1 MASKTFYEAVMSG
14 DMDEQVY
21 NSWKKKVEKAE
32 SGYNEACKKTDSQY
46 EYSSITNSRLKYYQ
60 DLLNRGNRIKTMIS
74 NGSLKTASRSEADSL
89 IAKLNQ
95 MTSGTERIGKFYSQ
109 FRDENDFYNWS
120 YSNKYKGKSVSD
132 IDTILN
138 SQTPIRDASAKRE
151 YDWLNT
157 NRDSFMTTDEIQKEI
172 DDLEKK
178 SGEQRSKKNNSF
190 WSVAG
195 DVIGRIAGSASGG
208 VSMGSSGASEQYEED
223 SAELNETNARLR
235 KLKTML
241 AERDDFDAENAY
253 QQLDDRT
260 HFWNVFKDDYT
271 VSDYKNDRESK
282 RIYGNAVVQ
291 KEYEKNVAVVNA
303 NAEMQQDF
311 QDYAFYSGLVNTPS
325 QNADSIN
332 AVKKME
338 EIREKWTGKGYDFGT
353 LYDAYTRQSN
363 AKTTEEA
370 EAWATETTKEHPV
383 LGNVL
388 SVGTNLVGG
397 VAALPDIIGTGISD
411 AASDKPVAMDTNSM
425 GFLGK
430 NVTDAIRETTS
441 EMIESGK
448 YGQLRDFLYQTGMS
462 MADMFAT
469 TAAMGGNAAAVQFI
483 MGTNAGVDGVKT
495 TLEKGGTTGEAIM
508 SGLLYGVAEA
518 LFEKVS
524 IETLFRSV
532 GTNSIKNYVYNI
544 AKSFVSEGSE
554 ELATDIANTISD
566 ALVNVNNTDFVNS
579 IYGYMNEGKSASE
592 AKALALGDT
601 MMSMGQSFL
610 GGALAGG
617 LTAGSIGSVS
627 LARANSQYEKI
638 GNEVMQEGGTDTL
651 MQLGN
656 EMAPDNAN
664 IQYDLSAIEKQQ
676 KKSYNKELKTQQ
688 KTALNDAVKNRL
700 SEIGISD
707 KEIDAAANSVVKAF
721 LNGDDNIDLTASE
734 KSKNAA
740 YRVFRELISTE
751 TDSGK
756 NNYSNEWAVKALQ
769 DISDK
774 ATEKAKNKYK
784 ASNIGRLYSDVQEQS
799 VKKVSSAYSDE
810 MKKSVQSRIE
820 ELGMDKSTSRRGAE
834 IVMKAISGEKMTAS
848 EHSLLKK
855 NAVLARTY
863 AELRS
868 TDSEKEK
875 WATDASVN
883 AAMAYAS
890 AVGNTYDARM
900 EPIRTAAQAKEA
912 AAQMSAKEREKNAA
926 VIDGKNDTAVVVD
939 ILGKTEDGVTV
950 RLDNGSVAIVPT
962 KSNVK
967 GNTQT
972 VTLQDEQTAHMIR
985 LASDYRTP
993 LTMKA
998 FINGIEEGQDTLSY
1012 TRDFNSAYMQG
1023 LQGKNMNTA
1032 GFTISDEQARA
1043 AYTAGRGDRNAKLS
1057 DTSGNAAVDGMDF
1070 IGVVQKNSYKSGV
1083 TRLDSKS
1090 NLSYSDRRQIAVLDE
1105 YGKKHNLSFLIVDT
1119 LRTNQGIANGLA
1131 AGGNKIMIALDAEQ
1145 GALLSVAGHEVFHYL
1160 KAQNPT
1166 DAKLLQDFV
1175 IDTLKKNKKYNYQ
1188 QRFNELANRYETDNE
1203 DAINEEIA
1211 ANAMFEVLSDE
1222 KTVQKLYDENKSLFN
1237 RMRDTIERFIA
1248 EIKEIIRQ
1256 LGEKWDEVEALRD
1269 DRETLETI
1277 RAMFD
1282 SVMWKTEQDNKNTD
1296 TQDGETGKFSLMTSN
1311 KTIRSIQ
1318 DEFYDLYLK
1327 ATEKTMDFRLP
1338 ISNGK
1343 AELMEKHTIDSRGR
1357 FDGYRITFHPA
1368 YGDVEEIITKTVREA
1383 VGILNSRGYKCEYEL
1398 KEGVSIYNPFV
1409 FKNQELID
1417 KYNEQQRIVK
1427 EHNDRIIKAHDDLI
1441 NSVWE
1446 VLKKNGKETY
1456 IRFGSIPESGRSF
1469 NFRDQM
1475 YEDGISCFKAYKV
1488 GREYVVDVAGGYFT
1502 FLGYLKK
1509 QAYEITGD
1517 EMEHTGSDGEP
1528 VLENAEIMKKVSV
1541 DHVFDIKS
1549 FIGEVFS
1556 EYKREDQVS
1565 KKNDTSLET
1574 SSMQQD
1580 EKNSQET
1587 KKSLKSRDDEYLDAI
1602 NNGDME
1608 TAQKLVDEAAKNAG
1622 YTERLYHGSKN
1633 GGGFTEFKDWQ
1644 YFTPDQKYAMRYT
1657 ENYSEDSLYSVYA
1670 KFENPF
1676 DTRISRIRDI
1686 YENEFYGVYSRTD
1699 LQESGLPDWTDGY
1712 DLVDFFE
1719 ENDYDYDAILLDEG
1733 GDPSERGVLKRGIS
1747 YVIKKSA
1754 QIKSAEAVTYDDSGN
1769 VIPLSQRFDE
1779 SKPDIRFS
1787 LKERQDVIDAHE
1799 KLLRENDKLREANK
1813 ILKEEL
1819 SRTDG
1824 HTFGTKARTNTR
1836 TIAARLIRE
1845 YKSTAD
1851 AADIQ
1856 KKIEGVFE
1864 YLARNGDVKG
1874 ATESLIAIGEEV
1886 IEQSRLEDSEMNSP
1900 KLKELKKEMRESKLR
1915 LNQDTMEKV
1924 ADAYGSYEKFRKAMF
1939 GRIRLV
1945 GDPSVMSL
1953 DEKWDDIVGRYGEI
1967 FTAEDMELYDTEQI
1981 DRLVDVL
1988 NTPTYYMVDG
1998 MRSADITEAAASFA
2012 YNAIGQ
2018 FMEFVGPTFADKQ
2031 AYKLEKTV
2039 DKYKNV
2045 LKQARAKQREIIRV
2059 KNEKIKETKQRYQDM
2074 IARQRDKRN
2083 DTQNRA
2089 KMRKHII
2096 KKVNDLASMLTL
2108 PTDKKHIPEGLRSMV
2123 TEYLQLFTGDSAVMD
2138 EARIA
2143 RVQNAYNRLM
2153 SEDDSAGV
2161 SQFMDDD
2168 IAAGFQELA
2177 QIARDITDGRR
2188 LSELNAEETKTI
2200 EDITDHLAKLVKDA
2214 NTFFIDGKRQDR
2226 TELATSIMRELDE
2239 TGSKVKK
2246 GMLSVMWNEITP
2258 YYFFKQ
2264 ASPTLHK
2271 VWGDVLDGQS
2281 CYGLRMDEARDRVL
2295 AMKEKH
2301 NVAAWEDDT
2310 KNLLTIT
2317 TENGEE
2323 LSFTVNQALG
2333 IYAVAKRE
2341 AASNKNAQHLSMG
2354 GVVFPKKTSLKDKV
2368 ETKLGKQQETNADA
2382 HQLSAAD
2389 VAALQNQLTAEQ
2401 IAFADDMIE
2410 YLSSDV
2416 AAWGNETSMS
2426 MYGYRKF
2433 TEKYYY
2439 PFHTSD
2445 YFKKTEADGN
2455 ANESTA
2461 ALKNKSMTKATVQNA
2476 KSPVVVED
2484 FTEVCAKHIS
2494 EMIVYST
2501 LAEPQN
2507 NLVSLFNYKTIG
2519 TDTAAAVSVK
2529 TSLANALGNKA
2540 NQYFVQIIRDM
2551 NQGARAEVSE
2561 KFMLKML
2568 GKFKKNAVAANLSVI
2583 VQQPSAIGRAMA
2595 LVDPKYFLTTA
2606 KKDGY
2611 EELKRYSGVAVIKEM
2626 GRFDIDTGRSD
2637 SDWIMKNNPTGI
2649 MDKVKAFLKD
2659 GSYRDDVFG
2668 WAAGKADE
2676 VTWNHIW
2683 QAVKKEVQDKQGLS
2697 GDELLVA
2704 AGKRFNEVIE
2714 ATQVYDSVLTRSQL
2728 MRSHS
2733 TAVKMATSF
2742 MAEPIKTINLLY
2754 DAVYQAQGN
2763 HNKESMK
2770 YLSRAVGG
2778 VLTAS
2783 LLNALSKSFITA
2795 GRDDD
2800 ENQAFWEKYIE
2811 ALVKNSLSEISVLEK
2826 LPFVK
2831 DIISLLQGYDITRTD
2846 IGMVGEFISAIQKLI
2861 KLRDDSF
2868 YMQTESEQKKQVKDA
2883 ITNAIGSAGVFV
2895 GIPMK
2900 NIIRDLSAI
2909 VRSFKSINDGID
2921 TTKQGI
2927 RYSSVDALIESFD
2940 NRIYNPFEKLRADE
2954 EDIYKAMV
2962 DGDDDKMSEK
2972 WDKYEEY
2979 LIYLGKD
2986 EETAYKQVR
2995 KAVKDKV
3002 KVSVLKG
3009 ELSDEDAERYLISYL
3024 DDANGYWTVKEWHFS
3039 VDDANDGLDFSKYDR
3054 LKADVLAGN
3063 DISEAVKELTDHN
3076 TKESTVRTRVTSII
3090 EDAYEKDEITIDRAE
3105 ELLRRYMGFAEK
3117 QSMSSNPIDE
3127 EKDVIRLADKW
3138 EGNKGLPDG
3147 EYYTAYDALDT
3158 AILEGTSTE
3167 SAIEKLHDLQYT
3179 DSDIKTHITATIR
3192 EAYTSGDLNASLAK
3206 SKLTKYTD
3214 YSSEEAADKIKVWD
3228 FKEKNPDS
3236 DFEESTILKYLEV
3249 SDVGISLDVY
3259 TDYYERQ
3266 KECTGTKDENGKTIS
3281 GSKKAEILKVIDSLP
3296 ITSKQKDALYYQNGY
3311 KQSTLYEA
3319 PWH

>member
-1 MASKTFYEAVMSG
+1 MAHWTLNYTQEDANKARKA
-14 DMDEQVY
+14 Y
-21 NSWKKKVEKAE
+21 NDLYTEEEKKKVQSDAQ
-32 SGYNEACKKTDSQY
+32 SQL
-46 EYSSITNSRLKYYQ
+46 SSITKRLNSGAFMTAAERVQLQKDIYSYE
-60 DLLNRGNRIKTMIS
+60 S
-74 NGSLKTASRSEADSL
+74 NL
-89 IAKLNQ
+89 AKLSSFGFDVKSAQ
-95 MTSGTERIGKFYSQ
+95 KQLSDIQKTKDSQSKFYSQ
-109 FRDENDFYNWS
+109 FKDENEYFDWS
-120 YSNKYKGKSVSD
+120 MRDKYKSKSVSD

-138 SQTPIRDASAKRE
+138 SQTPPRDASEKRE
-151 YDWLNT
+151 YEWLNT

-178 SGEQRSKKNNSF
+178 SEIQRSSRNKSF
-190 WSVAG
+190 FSVAG
-195 DVIGRIAGSASGG
+195 DVLGRIAGSASGG
-208 VSMGSSGASEQYEED
+208 VSMGSSGASDQYEED

-241 AERDDFDAENAY
+241 SERSDFDAAGAY

-260 HFWNVFKDDYT
+260 HFWNVLKDDYT
-271 VSDYKNDRESK
+271 VSDYQNDRESK
-282 RIYGNAVVQ
+282 RIYGNALVQ
-291 KEYEKNVAVVNA
+291 QEYEKNVAVVNA

-311 QDYAFYSGLVNTPS
+311 QDYAYYN
-325 QNADSIN
+325 SIAKN
-332 AVKKME
+332 SNQVKEAASAEQKTR
-338 EIREKWTGKGYDFGT
+338 EIREKWTGKGYDFGA

-363 AKTTEEA
+363 AKTTAEA
-370 EAWATETTKEHPV
+370 EAWAAETTKEHPV

-462 MADMFAT
+462 MADMLVT
-469 TAAMGGNAAAVQFI
+469 TASMGGNAAAVQFI
-483 MGTNAGVDGVKT
+483 MGTNAAVDGVKST
-495 TLEKGGTTGEAIM
+495 IEKGGSTSEAIM

-532 GTNSIKNYVYNI
+532 GTNSVKNYVYNI

-592 AKALALGDT
+592 AKAMALGDT

-617 LTAGSIGSVS
+617 LTAGGLGSVS
-627 LARANSQYEKI
+627 LARANSQYAKI
-638 GNEVMQEGGTDTL
+638 GNEVMKEGGTDTL

-656 EMAPDNAN
+656 DLGKDNAN

-676 KKSYNKELKTQQ
+676 KKAYNKELKMQQ
-688 KTALNDAVKNRL
+688 KTAVKEAVRKRLKELGLADKDLKKVSGDITNSFLNDKKFVEYFEPDVTKIAKQVYDEL
-700 SEIGISD
+700 SLSGTEYQFDRENGANDIYYALRGDNTVDSFKSTIENAEKKASD
-707 KEIDAAANSVVKAF
+707 KTI
-721 LNGDDNIDLTASE
+721 G
-734 KSKNAA
+734 
-740 YRVFRELISTE
+740 
-751 TDSGK
+751 
-756 NNYSNEWAVKALQ
+756 
-769 DISDK
+769 
-774 ATEKAKNKYK
+774 KYK
-784 ASNIGRLYSDVQEQS
+784 ASDIGRLYSDVQEQS

-848 EHSLLKK
+848 EHSLLEK
-855 NAVLARTY
+855 NAVLSRTY
-863 AELRS
+863 LELFTS
-868 TDSEKEK
+868 DTDFGRENYTNK

-900 EPIRTAAQAKEA
+900 EPIRTAAQSKEA
-912 AAQMSAKEREKNAA
+912 AAQMSAKDRKKNAA
-926 VIDGKNDTAVVVD
+926 VIDGKNDTAVIVD
-939 ILGKTEDGVTV
+939 IVGKTEDGVTV

-962 KSNVK
+962 KTNVK

-972 VTLQDEQTAHMIR
+972 VTLQDKQTAHMIR
-985 LASDYRTP
+985 IASDYRTP

-1023 LQGKNMNTA
+1023 MQGKNMNTA
-1032 GFTISDEQARA
+1032 GFTISDDQARA

-1119 LRTNQGIANGLA
+1119 LRTNQGSANGLA

-1211 ANAMFEVLSDE
+1211 ANAMFEVLADE
-1222 KTVQKLYDENKSLFN
+1222 KTVQRLYDENKSLFDKV
-1237 RMRDTIERFIA
+1237 RDTIERFIA

-1282 SVMWKTEQDNKNTD
+1282 SVMWKTEQNNKNTA
-1296 TQDGETGKFSLMTSN
+1296 TKDGETGKFSLMTSN

-1343 AELMEKHTIDSRGR
+1343 AELMEEHTISSRDR

-1368 YGDVEEIITKTVREA
+1368 YGDLEEILTKTVREA

-1398 KEGVSIYNPFV
+1398 KEGVTIYNPFV

-1556 EYKREDQVS
+1556 EYKREDQGS

-1574 SSMQQD
+1574 SSMPQG
-1580 EKNSQET
+1580 EKNSQES
-1587 KKSLKSRDDEYLDAI
+1587 KKSLKSRDDEYLD
-1602 NNGDME
+1602 
-1608 TAQKLVDEAAKNAG
+1608 
-1622 YTERLYHGSKN
+1622 
-1633 GGGFTEFKDWQ
+1633 
-1644 YFTPDQKYAMRYT
+1644 
-1657 ENYSEDSLYSVYA
+1657 ED
-1670 KFENPF
+1670 N
-1676 DTRISRIRDI
+1676 
-1686 YENEFYGVYSRTD
+1686 
-1699 LQESGLPDWTDGY
+1699 Q
-1712 DLVDFFE
+1712 
-1719 ENDYDYDAILLDEG
+1719 
-1733 GDPSERGVLKRGIS
+1733 
-1747 YVIKKSA
+1747 
-1754 QIKSAEAVTYDDSGN
+1754 
-1769 VIPLSQRFDE
+1769 
-1779 SKPDIRFS
+1779 DIRFS

-1799 KLLRENDKLREANK
+1799 KLLRENDKLREANQ

-1851 AADIQ
+1851 AADVQ
-1856 KKIEGVFE
+1856 EKIEGVFE

-1945 GDPSVMSL
+1945 NDPSVMSL

-1981 DRLVDVL
+1981 DRLIDVL

-2039 DKYKNV
+2039 DKYKTALN
-2045 LKQARAKQREIIRV
+2045 QAREKQREIIRV
-2059 KNEKIKETKQRYQDM
+2059 KNEKIRETRQRYQDIM
-2074 IARQRDKRN
+2074 ARQRDDRK

-2108 PTDKKHIPEGLRSMV
+2108 PTDKKHIPEGLRSLV
-2123 TEYLQLFTGDSAVMD
+2123 SEYLLLFTGDSAVMD

-2143 RVQNAYNRLM
+2143 RVQNAYNRMM

-2161 SQFMDDD
+2161 SQFIDED

-2177 QIARDITDGRR
+2177 TIARDITDGRR
-2188 LSELNAEETKTI
+2188 ISELNAEETKTI

-2246 GMLSVMWNEITP
+2246 GMFSVMWNEITP

-2281 CYGLRMDEARDRVL
+2281 RYGLRMDEARDRVL

-2301 NVAAWEDDT
+2301 NVSEWEDDT
-2310 KNLLTIT
+2310 KKLLTIT
-2317 TENGEE
+2317 TEKGEE
-2323 LSFTVNQALG
+2323 LSFTVNQAIG

-2341 AASNKNAQHLSMG
+2341 AASDKNAQHLTMG
-2354 GVVFPKKTSLKDKV
+2354 GVVFREKTSLKDKV

-2426 MYGYRKF
+2426 MYGYQKF
-2433 TEKYYY
+2433 TEKSYY

-2455 ANESTA
+2455 KNEATA
-2461 ALKNKSMTKATVQNA
+2461 AIKNKSMTKATVQNA
-2476 KSPVVVED
+2476 KSPVVVEN

-2519 TDTAAAVSVK
+2519 TDTASAVSIK

-2540 NQYFVQIIRDM
+2540 NQYVVQIIKDM
-2551 NQGARAEVSE
+2551 NQGARMEAST
-2561 KFMLKML
+2561 KTIMKML

-2583 VQQPSAIGRAMA
+2583 VQQPTAIGRAMA

-2611 EELKRYSGVAVIKEM
+2611 EELKKYSGVAVIKEM
-2626 GRFDIDTGRSD
+2626 GRFDVDTGISD
-2637 SDWIMKNNPTGI
+2637 AEWLGKKNPGDI
-2649 MDKVKAFLKD
+2649 KEKVKAFLKD
-2659 GSYRDDVFG
+2659 GTYRDDVFG

-2676 VTWNHIW
+2676 VTWNLIW
-2683 QAVKKEVQDKQGLS
+2683 QAVKKEVQAKQGLS
-2697 GDELLVA
+2697 GEELLVS

-2714 ATQVYDSVLTRSQL
+2714 ATQVYDSVLTRSQI
-2728 MRSHS
+2728 MRSRD
-2733 TAVKMATSF
+2733 TGIRMATSF

-2778 VLTAS
+2778 VLVAS
-2783 LLNALSKSFITA
+2783 LLNALSKSFVTA

-2826 LPFVK
+2826 LPFMK
-2831 DIISLLQGYDITRTD
+2831 DIISLIQGYDISRTD
-2846 IGMVGEFISAIQKLI
+2846 MDMVGELISSVQKVS
-2861 KLRDDSF
+2861 KLFDDNF
-2868 YMQTESEQKKQVKDA
+2868 YTQTESEQKKTIKDA
-2883 ITNAIGSAGVFV
+2883 INNLIGTAGAFV
-2895 GIPMK
+2895 GLPAK
-2900 NIIRDLSAI
+2900 NIIRDVSAI
-2909 VRSFKSINDGID
+2909 VRSFKSINDGVD
-2921 TTKQGI
+2921 TTKQGV
-2927 RYSSVDALIESFD
+2927 RYSAVDALIESFD
-2940 NRIYNPFEKLRADE
+2940 NRFYNPFEKLRDDE

-2962 DGDDDKMSEK
+2962 NGDDDKISEK
-2972 WDKYEEY
+2972 WSEYESY

-2986 EETAYKQVR
+2986 EEKAYKQVR
-2995 KAVKDKV
+2995 SAVKEKV
-3002 KVSVLKG
+3002 KLSVLKG
-3009 ELSDEDAERYLISYL
+3009 DLSDEDAERYLISYL
-3024 DDANGYWTVKEWHFS
+3024 DDPNGYWTVKEWHFS
-3039 VDDANDGLDFSKYDR
+3039 VDDANEGLNFSKYDR
-3054 LKADVLAGN
+3054 LEADVLAGN

-3076 TKESTVRTRVTSII
+3076 TKESTVRTKVTSII

-3105 ELLRRYMGFAEK
+3105 ELLRIYMGFAEK
-3117 QSMSSNPIDE
+3117 QSMSRNPIDE
-3127 EKDVIRLADKW
+3127 EKDVLRLADKW

-3158 AILEGTSTE
+3158 AILDGTSAE
-3167 SAIEKLHDLQYT
+3167 SAIEKLYDLQYT

-3192 EAYTSGDLNASLAK
+3192 DAYINGEMNASLAK

-3214 YSSEEAADKIKVWD
+3214 YSSEEASDKIKIWD
-3228 FKEKNPDS
+3228 FKEKNPDI
-3236 DFEESTILKYLEV
+3236 DFADATILKYLEV
-3249 SDVGISLDVY
+3249 ADDGISLDVY

-3281 GSKKAEILKVIDSLP
+3281 GSKKAEIMKVIDSLP
-3296 ITSKQKDALYYQNGY
+3296 ITSKQKDALYYQNGWS
-3311 KQSTLYEA
+3311 QSKIYQA